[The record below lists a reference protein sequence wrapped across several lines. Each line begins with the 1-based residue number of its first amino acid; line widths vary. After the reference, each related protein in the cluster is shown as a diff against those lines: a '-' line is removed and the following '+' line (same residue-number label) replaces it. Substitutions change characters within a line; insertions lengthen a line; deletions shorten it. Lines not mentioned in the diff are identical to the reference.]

1 MGNEIFE
8 KINSTFAA
16 VATSLGYNE
25 VHGRIISSLL
35 ISEGQMS
42 LQDLCNATGYSPAS
56 VSLSLDLLEL
66 IGIIKKMKH
75 RGDRKLYVKL
85 DGDLIEGLRKALL
98 FKLQKEIKGTL
109 IDLESYKTNGKA
121 KSAAAKLEK
130 EIKRLEDYVN
140 TLAAVEV
147 PKR

>member
-1 MGNEIFE
+1 MGNDIFE
-8 KINSTFAA
+8 KIHSTFSA

-35 ISEGQMS
+35 VSEGQMS
-42 LQDLCNATGYSPAS
+42 MQDLCNATGYSPAS

-85 DGDLIEGLRKALL
+85 DGDLIEGLRTALL

-109 IDLESYKTNGKA
+109 IELDSYKDSSKA
-121 KSAAAKLEK
+121 KNAVVKLER
-130 EIKRLEDYVN
+130 EIKRLEEYVN
-140 TLAAVEV
+140 KLADVPV